1 MNPRSTSD
9 NHHKLIETRNLTD
22 STYIIKM
29 ERRGLAFRTGQHILL
44 GEAGS
49 IHSREYSIYSG
60 EQDDFFEVLIKEVDD
75 GMVSKQLKKLKKD
88 DKLQIDGP
96 LGFFTIKPELINSA
110 KFLFVATGTGI
121 APFHSIARS
130 YPNIDYQLLHGVR
143 KADEAYEHKHYA
155 REKYILCTSQDE
167 KGDFQGRV
175 TDYLRQ
181 NPVSKDTHCYLCG
194 NFEMIN
200 EVFDILEEQGVPP
213 VQVHAE
219 VYF

>member
-1 MNPRSTSD
+1 MNPRSNSD
-9 NHHKLIETRNLTD
+9 NQHKLIAIRSLTD
-22 STYIIKM
+22 STYVLRM

-60 EQDDFFEVLIKEVDD
+60 EQDDFFEVLIKEVED
-75 GMVSKQLKKLKKD
+75 GMVSRQLKKLKKD
-88 DKLQIDGP
+88 DKLAIEGP
-96 LGFFTIKPELINSA
+96 LGFFTIEPELVNTA

-121 APFHSIARS
+121 APFHSISRS
-130 YPNIDYQLLHGVR
+130 YPNLDYQLLHGVR
-143 KADEAYEHKHYA
+143 KADEAYERKHYPS
-155 REKYILCTSQDE
+155 EKYTLCTSKDE
-167 KGDFQGRV
+167 MGDFQGRV
-175 TDYLRQ
+175 TDYLYQ

-200 EVFDILEEQGVPP
+200 EVFDILEKQGVPP
-213 VQVHAE
+213 KQVHAE

>member
-1 MNPRSTSD
+1 MNLRSNSD
-9 NHHKLIETRNLTD
+9 NQHKLLETRKLTD

-29 ERRGLAFRTGQHILL
+29 ERRGLAFRSGQHILL

-49 IHSREYSIYSG
+49 IHNREYSVYSG
-60 EQDDFFEVLIKEVDD
+60 EEDDFFEVLIKEVEA
-75 GMVSKQLKKLKKD
+75 GMVSKQLKKLLKD
-88 DKLQIDGP
+88 DKLQIEGP
-96 LGFFTIKPELINSA
+96 LGFFTIEPELIKSA

-121 APFHSIARS
+121 APFHSFSRS
-130 YPNIDYQLLHGVR
+130 YPHLNYQLLHGVG
-143 KADEAYEHKHYA
+143 KANEAYESKHYLA
-155 REKYILCTSQDE
+155 EKYTLCTTQDE

-175 TDYLRQ
+175 TDYLRK

-200 EVFDILEEQGVPP
+200 EVFDILENQGVPP
-213 VQVHAE
+213 QQVHAE